1 MYKLDFGEKVTIL
14 SVKNVI
20 LVSEQNPNE
29 KVMTFGKFGND
40 SFYLKA
46 EHPLSPIIIMGYL
59 MASFNFKF
67 VTQ

>member
-1 MYKLDFGEKVTIL
+1 MYKLDFGGKVTIL

-20 LVSEQNPNE
+20 LVDAQNPKE
-29 KVMTFGKFGND
+29 KVLVFGKFGHD

-46 EHPLSPIIIMGYL
+46 EHPLSPVVVMGYIVS
-59 MASFNFKF
+59 SFNFKF

>member
-1 MYKLDFGEKVTIL
+1 
-14 SVKNVI
+14 
-20 LVSEQNPNE
+20 
-29 KVMTFGKFGND
+29 MTFGKFGND